1 MFVEFL
7 EVQSFDFVVLI
18 VFRQDDIKEFDLLSS
33 ELILFAIIIELTK
46 LGKILLLK
54 HKILTILSIPLLILL
69 ATNLLELLIPLTIL
83 LPLPLILPNN
93 HLLPNILPFLILI
106 FPINHLVEIALFEI
120 FLIFGFLVEDQVF
133 TAADLIQDEGWDLGL
148 AQLFAV
154 YLDLVVH
161 VVRDLF
167 YYLLLGAFW

>member
-18 VFRQDDIKEFDLLSS
+18 VFRQDDIKEFDLLSG
-33 ELILFAIIIELTK
+33 ELILSAIIIELTK

-54 HKILTILSIPLLILL
+54 HKILSILSIPLLILL

-93 HLLPNILPFLILI
+93 HLLLNILPFLILI

-120 FLIFGFLVEDQVF
+120 FLVFGFLVEDQVF
-133 TAADLIQDEGWDLGL
+133 TAADLIQDEGRDLGL

-161 VVRDLF
+161 VV
-167 YYLLLGAFW
+167 

>member
-167 YYLLLGAFW
+167 YYLLLGAF